1 MIASLQGKISQIAE
15 DSLVVVVGGIG
26 YRIYVP
32 EQSRH
37 QARRGET
44 VTLFTHLAVRENS
57 LTLYGFPTQD
67 EVELF
72 ELLLKVNGVGPR
84 LALET
89 LSTHSPEGIRR
100 AVVNETEAVFT
111 QVSGIGKKTAQKIIL
126 SLEDRVSAE
135 IDFADEPEYSEV
147 DLEVQEALVALGYSV
162 VEAQAA
168 VQSIPE
174 DVDHDLESQL
184 THALRY
190 FS

>member
-89 LSTHSPEGIRR
+89 LSTHSPEVIRR